1 MIIAIYVPLAMGVLL
16 GLVAPVVARRAHAGT
31 GMLALSIAIT
41 VAGLGSV
48 WALILII
55 ATLWDDLP
63 GVDRGVVSSVPDT
76 VAVAAGAWLLIAA
89 LRTLGA
95 VLARRRVHRGL
106 HAAVA
111 EIDCTADGVTVVA
124 DPRPEAF
131 AVPACRPAP
140 ARIVVTEGML
150 RALGPEQRLALYA
163 HERAHLEGGHHRLRA
178 VAEVAAAVNPALVP
192 ASRAMAHLCERSA
205 DERAAA
211 YLGDRGLVADAVAIA
226 ALASRATGSPAYHG
240 TLGFGQLGVVQR
252 VAALHRPARTHR
264 RLVTLAAV
272 AAVLVVL
279 AAAVDAT
286 LDFVEFARALTGP

>member
-1 MIIAIYVPLAMGVLL
+1 MIFSIYVPLAVGLLL
-16 GLVAPVVARRAHAGT
+16 GFVAPVVARRAHAGT
-31 GMLALSIAIT
+31 GMLALSVAIAG
-41 VAGLGSV
+41 AGLGSV
-48 WALILII
+48 WALVLII

-63 GVDRGVVSSVPDT
+63 GVDRGVTSSVPD
-76 VAVAAGAWLLIAA
+76 VLAVAAAAWLLVAGLRA
-89 LRTLGA
+89 LGV
-95 VLARRRVHRGL
+95 VLARRRMHRGL

-111 EIDCTADGVTVVA
+111 GIDCTSDGVTVIA

-150 RALGPEQRLALYA
+150 RALGPRQRLAMYA
-163 HERAHLEGGHHRLRA
+163 HERAHLDGRHHRLRA
-178 VAEVAAAVNPALVP
+178 VAEVAAAVNPALGP

-211 YLGDRGLVADAVAIA
+211 HVGDRGLVAEAVAMA
-226 ALASRATGSPAYHG
+226 ALASRATGSPAYHR
-240 TLGFGQLGVVQR
+240 TLGFGHLGVVQR

-264 RLVTLAAV
+264 RVVALVAG

-279 AAAVDAT
+279 LAAGDAT
-286 LDFVEFARALTGP
+286 LDFIHFARALTGP